1 MSKKDST
8 SQLERFVGA
17 ITINSDGSSNL
28 TAELCQQ
35 IEDVLSSA
43 LGDMHWELKQVI
55 FCTWT
60 HSDLLKKISMKMRD

>member
-35 IEDVLSSA
+35 IEDVLVFSFGRYA
-43 LGDMHWELKQVI
+43 LGAKTGDFLHLDTFRPIKEDI
-55 FCTWT
+55 NE
-60 HSDLLKKISMKMRD
+60 D